1 MSFKF
6 DRVFAPHASYYEV
19 FTELEEPLISLLD
32 GFNVTLL
39 GFGQHGS
46 GKTHSV
52 LGQWGKSSD
61 GLPSLDGH
69 GVQIQALQQLFTIA
83 GHRMDRYKDAFS
95 MTYWK
100 CITKSCTIFWLE
112 LSTQMNTVKS
122 LSAKHVIKETD
133 TSTVNVWSLGSS
145 KLEIRTNIDE
155 TIGTLRFRTRM
166 KKVSIGK
173 GTKHIIGSKE
183 EVEWKCLCS
192 VDV

>member
-1 MSFKF
+1 MHNEKLH
-6 DRVFAPHASYYEV
+6 D
-19 FTELEEPLISLLD
+19 LLA
-32 GFNVTLL
+32 GTLYADEH
-39 GFGQHGS
+39 GQ
-46 GKTHSV
+46 
-52 LGQWGKSSD
+52 
-61 GLPSLDGH
+61 
-69 GVQIQALQQLFTIA
+69 A
-83 GHRMDRYKDAFS
+83 
-95 MTYWK
+95 
-100 CITKSCTIFWLE
+100 
-112 LSTQMNTVKS
+112 

-192 VDV
+192 ADV

>member
-1 MSFKF
+1 MGKKF
-6 DRVFAPHASYYEV
+6 GWAAFFGWARGANSGSATIVHYCRTQNGSIQGCIFYDILEV
-19 FTELEEPLISLLD
+19 HNEKLHDLLA
-32 GFNVTLL
+32 GTLYTDEH
-39 GFGQHGS
+39 GQ
-46 GKTHSV
+46 
-52 LGQWGKSSD
+52 
-61 GLPSLDGH
+61 
-69 GVQIQALQQLFTIA
+69 A
-83 GHRMDRYKDAFS
+83 
-95 MTYWK
+95 
-100 CITKSCTIFWLE
+100 
-112 LSTQMNTVKS
+112 

-173 GTKHIIGSKE
+173 GTIHIIRSKE